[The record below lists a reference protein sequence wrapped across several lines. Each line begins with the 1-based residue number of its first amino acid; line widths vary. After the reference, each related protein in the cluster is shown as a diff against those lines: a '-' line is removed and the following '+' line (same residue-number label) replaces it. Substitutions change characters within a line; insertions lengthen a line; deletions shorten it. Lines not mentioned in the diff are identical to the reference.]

1 MTQPSYVPIIESDQ
15 VRPAYRLR
23 TPGDWRQS
31 RVAEL
36 ISPDAP
42 RGKAIGTPG
51 PDTGY
56 AQLLAHELFAERVE
70 LTDGIG
76 LEDALAAGAIV
87 AGRRAALFGR
97 APVAKDVELGLTVFG
112 LLGGAPDDLVEWRT
126 PRLQA
131 LSHHYQEQRRLADA
145 VPESTLRLDPSQA
158 AGRLGDWRALL
169 DATA

>member
-23 TPGDWRQS
+23 TPGDWRQR

-36 ISPDAP
+36 VSPEPP
-42 RGKAIGTPG
+42 RGRAIGTPG

-56 AQLLAHELFAERVE
+56 ALLLAHELFAERVE

-76 LEDALAAGAIV
+76 LEDALAAGAVV

-97 APVAKDVELGLTVFG
+97 APVAKDVELGLTLFG
-112 LLGGAPDDLVEWRT
+112 LLGGAPADLVAWRKG
-126 PRLQA
+126 RLQA
-131 LSHHYQEQRRLADA
+131 LAHHYLGQRQLADA
-145 VPESTLRLDPSQA
+145 VPESTLRLDPSSVA
-158 AGRLGDWRALL
+158 ARLGDWRSLL
-169 DATA
+169 DTAD